1 MNEEMREKIS
11 DFIWIW
17 IFILQP
23 IVEGGICWQS
33 ISKTGNCRKMLMI
46 NVTKEQCCSF
56 QTEPSVGWSPQSAP
70 SSGLIFFWEYLSTKG
85 APVCRKCHNSC
96 KDVICPKEKKCRMKK
111 GIPKCVC
118 KPKCSSIER
127 SKGPVC
133 GTDMTKYKSRCH
145 LLRHNC
151 RYNTDIKVDY
161 YGKCKDS
168 CKFVKCPAGRFC
180 VEDQNGLPHCI
191 ICSTDCSLA
200 RKEPVCGNNK
210 QTYDSACHLRAEFC
224 RTGNPI
230 QIAYPGSCKA
240 NATCPSIRCPYF
252 MECLVNPVTKQP
264 ICTNC
269 RPQCSPLSVV
279 PVCGTDGISYKN
291 YCTMRRKSC
300 EMRVLIQTKYSG
312 RCHKKRHG
320 CKGCKRHLKR
330 ILRRRRKQRRR
341 KGHHRNKGSHFK
353 QFKSK
358 IYGGYTI
365 FPKMSVTTEKY
376 KLDSY
381 KEFG

>member
-46 NVTKEQCCSF
+46 NVTKEQCCSL
-56 QTEPSVGWSPQSAP
+56 QTEPSVGWSPQSNP
-70 SSGLIFFWEYLSTKG
+70 SSGLIFFWEYLSSKG

-96 KDVICPKEKKCRMKK
+96 KDVICPKDKKCRMKN

-145 LLRHNC
+145 LLRYNC
-151 RYNTDIKVDY
+151 RYNTDIKIDY

-168 CKFVKCPAGRFC
+168 CQFVKCPGGRFC

-191 ICSTDCSLA
+191 VCSTDCSLA
-200 RKEPVCGNNK
+200 HKEPVCGNNL
-210 QTYDSACHLRAEFC
+210 QTYESACHLRAEFC
-224 RTGNPI
+224 RTGNPL
-230 QIAYPGSCKA
+230 QIAYPGPCK
-240 NATCPSIRCPYF
+240 
-252 MECLVNPVTKQP
+252 E
-264 ICTNC
+264 
-269 RPQCSPLSVV
+269 
-279 PVCGTDGISYKN
+279 
-291 YCTMRRKSC
+291 
-300 EMRVLIQTKYSG
+300 
-312 RCHKKRHG
+312 KRHG

-330 ILRRRRKQRRR
+330 LLRRRRKQRRK
-341 KGHHRNKGSHFK
+341 KGHHKKHKKVSHFK

-365 FPKMSVTTEKY
+365 FPNMMVTTEKY